1 MSALNPTLRAFLAT
15 LFLFFLATQLTHA
28 QGCVNADFENG
39 DFTGW
44 TGTWGDGVCKSTF
57 LGICTKT
64 GPDPYEFTGLNIG
77 TVNQAAN
84 ATPEK
89 NHFIMTGGNDPIV
102 GAAIPVV
109 YQGSYSMRLG
119 NAQADDG
126 GETIKYSFTVDNS
139 NVNFTYH
146 YAVVL
151 GGGNHP
157 AGDQAYFQIRMTDGS
172 GNPITCAT
180 YDVDATTA
188 GSIGGFL
195 NAGGAMYKPWSSV
208 FIPLNNYIGQTVTI
222 EFITR
227 DCDSDGG
234 SHYAY
239 AYIEAE
245 CAPLEIISSSPTI
258 CGGQTE
264 TLTAPAGAATYS
276 WTGPGIIP
284 PTESQQIAS
293 VTAPGQYSVTMTT
306 FGNQPCTFS
315 LDTFIDPNA
324 SNPLASFDYTPVCV
338 GNPVQFTDLSLPT
351 GQILNWAWD
360 FDADGNPDAMTQNPS
375 HTFPA
380 AGTYPVRLVVLANPC
395 ADDTIVNV
403 EVLATPTSDFTA
415 TGPVC
420 AGENATITY
429 TGNAPANGTY
439 AWDFD
444 GGTIVSGSGQ
454 GPYEI
459 AWATAGTKNVTLTVS
474 LGSCASP
481 LTTQTVVVNEAPT
494 VSAGSDIFIC
504 DGEDA
509 TLTATGATT
518 YDWAPATGLSATT
531 GATVTAAP
539 LTSTTYTIT
548 GTANGCTGTGTITV
562 NVNPIPVVAVNPTTA
577 TVCAGE
583 ITSFTA
589 SGATDYVW
597 SPATGLSSTTG
608 TTVDAAPNAT
618 TTYTVTGT
626 TSGCSASATFD
637 ITVNIS
643 PNMLAM
649 ADVAICGGQ
658 TTTLTTGGADT
669 YTWSPSTGLSSITGN
684 TVDATPAATTTYT
697 VTGTTQGCTATE
709 SVTVTVTPYPNVLV
723 APPATA
729 ICVGDSKG
737 FTASGADTYVWSPAT
752 GLDVTTGE
760 TVLASPLTTTTYQ
773 VIGSVNGCN
782 DTTTAVLT
790 VNPIPVVTVSPD
802 VTICSGESTPLVAAG
817 ATDYTWSPSVALSA
831 QTGAT
836 VTANPLTTT
845 TYTVTGTSLGCV
857 ETASVT
863 VTVNQTP
870 TVNVSPL
877 TVAFC
882 DGGTTDLT
890 ASGADSYTWSPAT
903 GLSATT
909 GNTVA
914 ANPTNTTVY
923 TVVGSTLGCE
933 DDASTTVTV
942 YPNPVVDFAA
952 DVMEGCVPLCVN
964 FANNSSIASGNMTY
978 MWDFGNGESAAQT
991 NALICYADTG
1001 IFTVGLTVTSNN
1013 QCVTE
1018 LVKPDYITVHPNPV
1032 ARFVADPVK
1041 VSVLDPKIQFTDN
1054 STGAVQW
1061 NWNFGDGT
1069 TTGSLDN
1076 APSHTYASH
1085 IDSTSYI
1092 VMLDV
1097 ENEFGCTDE
1106 TSLKVYV
1113 LPHIS
1118 IYIPNAFSPNND
1130 NHNND
1135 FRAFGENI
1143 VEYQMWIFNRWGE
1156 EIFYTAVMDHGW
1168 DGTYKGKQVEND
1180 VYVYRIIYRG
1190 LDGTTG
1196 NPTGSVTLVR

>member
-1 MSALNPTLRAFLAT
+1 M
-15 LFLFFLATQLTHA
+15 
-28 QGCVNADFENG
+28 ENG

-44 TGTWGDGVCKSTF
+44 TGTWEDTDSECQGGSIFGACIGTS
-57 LGICTKT
+57 
-64 GPDPYEFTGLNIG
+64 GPNPFHYSGLNQG
-77 TVNQAAN
+77 ANNQGAFAL
-84 ATPEK
+84 PEK
-89 NHFIMTGGNDPIV
+89 NHFIMTGGNDPV
-102 GAAIPVV
+102 AGAAIPVV
-109 YQGSYSMRLG
+109 YPGGGTYSMRLG
-119 NAQADDG
+119 NGQAEDG
-126 GETIKYSFTVDNS
+126 GESVSYSFLVNAS
-139 NVNFTYH
+139 NANFTYH
-146 YAVVL
+146 YAVVI
-151 GGGNHP
+151 GGGSHSSGN
-157 AGDQAYFQIRMTDGS
+157 QAFFRIRMTDGS

-188 GSIGGFL
+188 ASIGGFVSV
-195 NAGGAMYKPWSSV
+195 GGNMYKPWSSV

-222 EFITR
+222 QFITR
-227 DCDSDGG
+227 DCFSSGG
-234 SHYAY
+234 SHFAY
-239 AYIEAE
+239 AYLDAT
-245 CAPLEIISSSPTI
+245 CAPLEIISSAPTI

-264 TLTAPAGAATYS
+264 TLTAPAGAATYA
-276 WTGPGIIP
+276 WTGPGIVP
-284 PTESQQIAS
+284 PTGSQQIAS
-293 VTAPGQYSVTMTT
+293 VNAPGQYSVTMTT

-324 SNPLASFDYTPVCV
+324 SNPLASFDYTPVCM
-338 GNPVQFTDLSLPT
+338 GNPVQFNDLSLPT
-351 GQILNWAWD
+351 GQIVNWLWD
-360 FDADGNPDAMTQNPS
+360 FDADGNPDAMIQNPS
-375 HTFPA
+375 HTFPS
-380 AGTYPVRLVVLANPC
+380 AGTYPVRLVVVANPC

-459 AWATAGTKNVTLTVS
+459 AWATAGTKSVTLTVS
-474 LGSCASP
+474 LGTCSSP
-481 LTTQTVVVNEAPT
+481 LTTQTVVVNAAPT
-494 VSAGSDIFIC
+494 ISAGPDVFIC
-504 DGEDA
+504 DGDNA
-509 TLTATGATT
+509 SLTATGGVT

-539 LTSTTYTIT
+539 LTTTTYTIT
-548 GTANGCTGTGTITV
+548 GTANGCAGTGTITV
-562 NVNPIPVVAVNPTTA
+562 NVNPIPVVIVNPTTA

-583 ITSFTA
+583 TTTFTA
-589 SGATDYVW
+589 SGATDYAW

-608 TTVDAAPNAT
+608 STVDAAPNAT
-618 TTYTVTGT
+618 TAYTVIGT

-637 ITVNIS
+637 ITVNTS

-658 TTTLTTGGADT
+658 TTTLTTGGADA
-669 YTWSPSTGLSSITGN
+669 YAWSPSAGLSAATGN
-684 TVDATPAATTTYT
+684 AVDATPAATTTYT

-709 SVTVTVTPYPNVLV
+709 SVTITVTPYPNVSV
-723 APPATA
+723 APPTNA
-729 ICVGDSKG
+729 ICLGDSKG
-737 FTASGADTYVWSPAT
+737 FTASGADTYIWSPAT

-760 TVLASPLTTTTYQ
+760 SVLASAAVTTIYQ

-782 DTTTAVLT
+782 DTATATLT

-802 VTICSGESTPLVAAG
+802 VTICSGESTPLVAGG
-817 ATDYTWSPSVALSA
+817 ATNYAWSPAVALNT
-831 QTGAT
+831 QTGPN

-857 ETASVT
+857 ASASMT

-870 TVNVSPL
+870 TVSITPA
-877 TVAFC
+877 TIAFC

-903 GLSATT
+903 NLSATT
-909 GNTVA
+909 GSTVA
-914 ANPTNTTVY
+914 ANPNSTMVY

-933 DDASTTVTV
+933 DAATTTITV
-942 YPNPVVDFAA
+942 YPNPVVDFTA
-952 DVMEGCVPLCVN
+952 DVTEGCVPLCVN
-964 FANNSSIASGNMTY
+964 FVNNSSIASGSMTY
-978 MWDFGNGESAAQT
+978 QWDFGNGETADQPNT
-991 NALICYADTG
+991 QICYADTG
-1001 IFTVGLTVTSNN
+1001 IFTVGLIATSNN

-1018 LVKPDYITVHPNPV
+1018 LIVDDYITVHPNPI
-1032 ARFVADPVK
+1032 ARFVAEPIK

-1076 APSHTYASH
+1076 APLHMYSTHK
-1085 IDSTSYI
+1085 DSTAYT
-1092 VMLDV
+1092 VTLDV
-1097 ENEFGCTDE
+1097 VNEFGCTDE
-1106 TSLKVYV
+1106 TQSKVYV
-1113 LPHIS
+1113 IPNIS

-1130 NHNND
+1130 NHNNN
-1135 FRAFGENI
+1135 FRAYGENI
-1143 VEYQMWIFNRWGE
+1143 IEFEMWIFNRWGE
-1156 EIFYTAVMDHGW
+1156 EIFYTAVMDQGW

-1180 VYVYRIIYRG
+1180 VYVYRVVYRG

-1196 NPTGSVTLVR
+1196 NPIGSVTLVR